1 MNVDE
6 MIRGTQDAM
15 SAKRIYGEPIERDGL
30 TIIPAAKVSGGG
42 GGGGDAEHNGGGG
55 FGVRARPVGAYVIK
69 DGEVS
74 WEPALDLNRI
84 PPEQSFRGR
93 RHVDITVLGSS
104 DGVHVGRGGC
114 EGLEVMEPDVADTV
128 AARTGSDPFVRPRG
142 MRPGLTAGAID
153 GPCGGPWPLTSF
165 SRVAH

>member
-1 MNVDE
+1 
-6 MIRGTQDAM
+6 M

-84 PPEQSFRGR
+84 ILGGQIVAIFFLLVLRAALKR
-93 RHVDITVLGSS
+93 RK
-104 DGVHVGRGGC
+104 
-114 EGLEVMEPDVADTV
+114 
-128 AARTGSDPFVRPRG
+128 
-142 MRPGLTAGAID
+142 
-153 GPCGGPWPLTSF
+153 
-165 SRVAH
+165 

>member
-84 PPEQSFRGR
+84 ILGGQIVAIFFLLVLRAALKR
-93 RHVDITVLGSS
+93 RK
-104 DGVHVGRGGC
+104 
-114 EGLEVMEPDVADTV
+114 
-128 AARTGSDPFVRPRG
+128 
-142 MRPGLTAGAID
+142 
-153 GPCGGPWPLTSF
+153 
-165 SRVAH
+165 